1 MISCDDC
8 QKKMVAVLDN
18 ESSTE
23 DVKLVFG
30 HLADCAACRT
40 IYNELIS
47 TRQLFSISAA
57 MKEPVIIGHEFMRTV
72 EADAQRSR
80 KFSGKKI
87 MRNRTLSRNKLSRV
101 MWAGG
106 AAAALLIV
114 ASCLVCYSLSREV
127 ADVRGRLQAANQ
139 DLAVVRAEKQIEE
152 DRQKEQKVITAL
164 YLRMAELESRVERYS
179 SPRTTFLPA
188 EQNARSGR
196 SGDM

>member
-18 ESSTE
+18 ESSAE

-30 HLADCAACRT
+30 HLADCTACRT
-40 IYNELIS
+40 FYNELIS
-47 TRQLFSISAA
+47 TRQLFSISTA

-72 EADAQRSR
+72 EAETQRSR
-80 KFSGKKI
+80 KFSGEKTV
-87 MRNRTLSRNKLSRV
+87 RTRTLSRNKLSRV

-114 ASCLVCYSLSREV
+114 ASWLACYSLAREV
-127 ADVRGRLQAANQ
+127 ADVRGRLHAANQ

-164 YLRMAELESRVERYS
+164 YLRMAELESRVDRYS

-188 EQNARSGR
+188 EQNRRSDR
-196 SGDM
+196 PGDM

>member
-18 ESSTE
+18 ESSAE

-30 HLADCAACRT
+30 HLSDCAACRT

-72 EADAQRSR
+72 EAETQKSR
-80 KFSGKKI
+80 KFSGEKI
-87 MRNRTLSRNKLSRV
+87 MRTRTLSRNKLSRV

-114 ASCLVCYSLSREV
+114 ASCLACYSLSREV

-188 EQNARSGR
+188 EQNSF
-196 SGDM
+196 

>member
-30 HLADCAACRT
+30 HLSDCAACRT

-106 AAAALLIV
+106 AAAVFLIV

-164 YLRMAELESRVERYS
+164 YLRMAELESRIERYS

-188 EQNARSGR
+188 QQNSF
-196 SGDM
+196 